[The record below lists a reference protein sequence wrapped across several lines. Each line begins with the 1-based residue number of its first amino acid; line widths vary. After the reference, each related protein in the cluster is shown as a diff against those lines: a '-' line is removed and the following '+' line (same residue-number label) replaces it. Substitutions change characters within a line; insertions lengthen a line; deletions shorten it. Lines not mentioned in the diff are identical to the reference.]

1 MIKTDIIIYGDKGSG
16 KTLMSI
22 VFCEIERKKDNTTQF
37 FTNTD
42 YKYKTGNILDYLKKE
57 NQNKNYHKI
66 LLFDEIDKYIDAR
79 GSMSSINKFIVY
91 IMSLSRKTN
100 TDIIMTSQLLRSID
114 LKAVK
119 FANLIIQSNLLQKPE
134 KENGNISIL
143 NLDILTQDNYNTYS
157 KIVKINPDVLKLYD
171 TNYLLLGEISED
183 LKKIMK
189 YYKENIKI
197 KT

>member
-1 MIKTDIIIYGDKGSG
+1 
-16 KTLMSI
+16 MSI

-157 KIVKINPDVLKLYD
+157 KIVKINPEVLKLYD

>member
-42 YKYKTGNILDYLKKE
+42 YKYKTGSILDYLKKE

-189 YYKENIKI
+189 YYKDNIKI
-197 KT
+197 KN

>member
-157 KIVKINPDVLKLYD
+157 KIVKISPEVLKLYD

-189 YYKENIKI
+189 YYKDNIKI
-197 KT
+197 KN

>member
-1 MIKTDIIIYGDKGSG
+1 MDIIIYEDKGSG

-42 YKYKTGNILDYLKKE
+42 YKYKTGSILDYLKKE

-189 YYKENIKI
+189 YYKDNIKI
-197 KT
+197 KN

>member
-22 VFCEIERKKDNTTQF
+22 VFCEIERRKDNTTQF

-42 YKYKTGNILDYLKKE
+42 YKYKTGSILDYLKKE

-157 KIVKINPDVLKLYD
+157 KIVKISPEVLKLYD

-197 KT
+197 KN

>member
-157 KIVKINPDVLKLYD
+157 KVVKISPEVLKLYD

>member
-157 KIVKINPDVLKLYD
+157 KIVKINPEVLKLYD

>member
-197 KT
+197 KN

>member
-22 VFCEIERKKDNTTQF
+22 VFCEIERRKDNTTQF

-42 YKYKTGNILDYLKKE
+42 YKYKTGSILDYLKKE

-189 YYKENIKI
+189 YYKDNIKI
-197 KT
+197 KN

>member
-22 VFCEIERKKDNTTQF
+22 VFCEIERRKDNTTQF

-42 YKYKTGNILDYLKKE
+42 YKYKTGSILDYLKKE

-157 KIVKINPDVLKLYD
+157 KIVKISPEVLKLYD

-189 YYKENIKI
+189 YYKDNIKI
-197 KT
+197 KN

>member
-1 MIKTDIIIYGDKGSG
+1 
-16 KTLMSI
+16 
-22 VFCEIERKKDNTTQF
+22 
-37 FTNTD
+37 
-42 YKYKTGNILDYLKKE
+42 
-57 NQNKNYHKI
+57 
-66 LLFDEIDKYIDAR
+66 
-79 GSMSSINKFIVY
+79 MSSINKFIVY

-157 KIVKINPDVLKLYD
+157 KIVKISPEVLKLYD

-183 LKKIMK
+183 CLSEDNIYLK
-189 YYKENIKI
+189 NRFIKLS
-197 KT
+197 

>member
-1 MIKTDIIIYGDKGSG
+1 
-16 KTLMSI
+16 
-22 VFCEIERKKDNTTQF
+22 
-37 FTNTD
+37 
-42 YKYKTGNILDYLKKE
+42 
-57 NQNKNYHKI
+57 
-66 LLFDEIDKYIDAR
+66 
-79 GSMSSINKFIVY
+79 MSSINKFIVY

>member
-1 MIKTDIIIYGDKGSG
+1 MDIIIYGDKGSG

-42 YKYKTGNILDYLKKE
+42 YKYKTGSILDYLKKE

-157 KIVKINPDVLKLYD
+157 KVVKISPEVLKLYD

>member
-1 MIKTDIIIYGDKGSG
+1 MDIIIYGDKGSG

-42 YKYKTGNILDYLKKE
+42 YKYKTGSILDYLKKE

-189 YYKENIKI
+189 YYKDNIKI
-197 KT
+197 KN

>member
-189 YYKENIKI
+189 YYKDNIKI
-197 KT
+197 KN

>member
-42 YKYKTGNILDYLKKE
+42 YKYKTGSILDYLKKE

-157 KIVKINPDVLKLYD
+157 KIVKISPEVLKLYD

-189 YYKENIKI
+189 YYKDNIKI
-197 KT
+197 KN

>member
-42 YKYKTGNILDYLKKE
+42 YKYKTGDILDYLKKE
-57 NQNKNYHKI
+57 NQNKKYHKI

-157 KIVKINPDVLKLYD
+157 KVVKISPDVLKLYD

>member
-79 GSMSSINKFIVY
+79 GSVSSINKFIVY

-157 KIVKINPDVLKLYD
+157 KIVKISPEVLKLYD

-189 YYKENIKI
+189 YYKDNIKI
-197 KT
+197 KN

>member
-42 YKYKTGNILDYLKKE
+42 YKYKTGSILDYLKKE

-157 KIVKINPDVLKLYD
+157 KIVKISPEVLKLYD